1 MSSLKNF
8 QPECQAHMNRNYLL
22 FRKILCK
29 SQVKEETKMPL
40 PSLRPE
46 TVTYAGEGFREL
58 RQQPFSTCENQ
69 QHGHRIEF
77 NIDWEV
83 HQAMCRYPNSNNFS
97 QICTINGGEIDAQA
111 AACEDY
117 IQEHFAV
124 GKDILYVI
132 QSAWDLGASYEANP
146 IEGDIHHLSVTLYG
160 PEKERAVVRAVGSS
174 AALTDLVQAF
184 SWFCCA
190 LRPIPSKRMSLS
202 TFKFNVTTQRGLWMH

>member
-1 MSSLKNF
+1 
-8 QPECQAHMNRNYLL
+8 
-22 FRKILCK
+22 
-29 SQVKEETKMPL
+29 MPL

-69 QHGHRIEF
+69 QHGHRIEL

-124 GKDILYVI
+124 GKDILYAI
-132 QSAWDLGASYEANP
+132 QSAWGLGASYEANP
-146 IEGDIHHLSVTLYG
+146 IEGDYPPSVCDTLWTRKG
-160 PEKERAVVRAVGSS
+160 EGGCQSSWFISCPHGSS
-174 AALTDLVQAF
+174 TSMFMVLLCYKADSIQKNESFHL
-184 SWFCCA
+184 
-190 LRPIPSKRMSLS
+190 
-202 TFKFNVTTQRGLWMH
+202 